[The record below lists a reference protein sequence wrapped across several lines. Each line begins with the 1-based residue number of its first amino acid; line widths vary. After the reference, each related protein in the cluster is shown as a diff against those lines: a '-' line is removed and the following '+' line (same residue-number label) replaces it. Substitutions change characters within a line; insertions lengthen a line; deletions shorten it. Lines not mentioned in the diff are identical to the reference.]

1 MKATSATP
9 LIKPPTFG
17 LVWLDGKLSTTVVR
31 KPWGL
36 ILEMRAPVALAVYG
50 PTGGTTCSQAPSLEF
65 NPPVPPSATYRDP
78 SGPNFRPRGL
88 FKPVAKTETVDAAG
102 IATSSAAS
110 AALAFHEGT

>member
-31 KPWGL
+31 KPLGP
-36 ILEMRAPVALAVYG
+36 ILEMRAPVTLAVYG
-50 PTGGTTCSQAPSLEF
+50 PTGGTTWSQAPSVEF
-65 NPPVPPSATYRDP
+65 KPPVPPSATKRKP

-88 FKPVAKTETVDAAG
+88 FNPVANTETLEAAG
-102 IATSSAAS
+102 NATSS
-110 AALAFHEGT
+110 